1 MRLTTYEIPKSSFL
15 SVDKDLSII
24 CDKIVKNKRLQ
35 KYLYYNV
42 ENPLQMEDLT
52 LEETG
57 ELFGKYIRIVPK
69 LQIDG
74 EVLNYIIVSCD
85 NFTPNATNPEFRDN
99 IIEFDIICHYD
110 QWQMKDF
117 ELRPYKIAGEIDSM
131 LNGKKLTGIGQLEF
145 LGASQLILT
154 QEYAGICLM
163 YSAIHGIEDKQ
174 GMPNPIDE
182 EQFLADFE
190 KMLNTK

>member
-1 MRLTTYEIPKSSFL
+1 MKLTTYEIPKSSFL

-154 QEYAGICLM
+154 EEYAGICLM

>member
-154 QEYAGICLM
+154 EEYAGICLM